1 MGGSGSKQVPA
12 SAPATAATTAKS
24 VAAPAEA
31 TTNTTKESSSESK
44 DFSHYKEFR
53 DQLLDFALGES
64 AFDYAERLFKEQPDS
79 PEVMALLAETTF
91 LYDKTKNKVSRE
103 HWCDRLDLLQRG
115 VDVSRKCI
123 NENTDYGPCY
133 RTYVMC
139 ATRESE
145 ALYYMKSL
153 TGLGL
158 VENYKAIMS
167 KGIKG
172 MELLPSDA
180 EIPNTLGAMCA
191 RCSFRWYDPSRLY
204 AWYYGLPST
213 RKLREMSVEFHKKA
227 VKNDPKNLEYAC
239 RLAQAY
245 FQLGDYVNARRW
257 YVRVRDEMPPQ
268 ELKDEKWQGVAHT
281 QLSTSFS
288 RPKWNVP
295 FA

>member
-1 MGGSGSKQVPA
+1 MGGSGSKPA
-12 SAPATAATTAKS
+12 PTAAAATTTNS
-24 VAAPAEA
+24 VAAPALEEA
-31 TTNTTKESSSESK
+31 ATSASKPVSRESK
-44 DFSHYKEFR
+44 DFYTYKEFR

-64 AFDYAERLFKEQPDS
+64 AFDYAERLFEEQPDS
-79 PEVMALLAETTF
+79 PEVMALLAETTV

-123 NENTDYGPCY
+123 NENQDYGPCY

-139 ATRESE
+139 AARESE

-158 VENYKAIMS
+158 VENYQAIMK
-167 KGIKG
+167 KGKKG
-172 MELLPSDA
+172 MALLPTDA
-180 EIPNTLGAMCA
+180 EIPNTLGALCA

-204 AWYYGLPST
+204 AWYYGLPNT
-213 RKLREMSVEFHKKA
+213 RTLREMSVRFHKKA
-227 VKNDPKNLEYAC
+227 AENDPKNLEYAC

-245 FQLGDYVNARRW
+245 FQLGDRVNARRW
-257 YVRVRDEMPPQ
+257 YVKVRDEMPPQ

-281 QLSTSFS
+281 QLSTAFT

>member
-1 MGGSGSKQVPA
+1 MGSTSSRPTAFPA
-12 SAPATAATTAKS
+12 ASSDTPAAEEAAANANEYDQYIK
-24 VAAPAEA
+24 
-31 TTNTTKESSSESK
+31 
-44 DFSHYKEFR
+44 FR

-64 AFDYAERLFKEQPDS
+64 AFDYTERLFAQKPDS

-123 NENTDYGPCY
+123 NENKDYGPCY

-139 ATRESE
+139 ATREAE

-158 VENYKAIMS
+158 VENYQAIMR
-167 KGIKG
+167 KGVKG
-172 MELLPSDA
+172 MELLPTDA
-180 EIPNTLGAMCA
+180 EIPNTLGALCA
-191 RCSFRWYDPSRLY
+191 RCCFRWYDPSRVY
-204 AWYYGLPST
+204 AWFYGLPKT
-213 RKLREMSVEFHKKA
+213 RRLRELSVEFHRKA
-227 VKNDPKNLEYAC
+227 CENDPKNLEYAC

-245 FQLGDYVNARRW
+245 FQLGDMANARRW
-257 YVRVRDEMPPQ
+257 YVKVRDEMPPQ

-281 QLSTSFS
+281 QLSTAFVK
-288 RPKWNVP
+288 PKWNVP